1 MSMEDDLMRIYGK
14 KQANLHH
21 YSKLQ
26 MERWIQKAQL
36 KAENRN
42 YSIRKRLIQYENVLQ
57 VHKEVIYE
65 DRRKVL
71 EGESLKVAKEFITY
85 FCHEV
90 VLEKSS
96 RADKIRAC
104 IEKEE
109 KIVFKQDMLEEVIKK
124 IEKRLLQKEAEL
136 GKEKLET
143 QLKKQLLKS
152 IDTCWMQHLEEM
164 EDMKNS
170 MELRAYRWL

>member
-14 KQANLHH
+14 KQI
-21 YSKLQ
+21 KLFTQSNWQ
-26 MERWIQKAQL
+26 MERGIQKAQQ

-42 YSIRKRLIQYENVLQ
+42 YSIRKRFWQYENVLQ
-57 VHKEVIYE
+57 VHKEVIYG

-71 EGESLKVAKEFITY
+71 EGESIEVAKEFITY
-85 FCHEV
+85 FCHKV
-90 VLEKSS
+90 ALDTSK
-96 RADKIRAC
+96 RADKIRVS

-109 KIVFKQDMLEEVIKK
+109 KMILTQDTVEEIIKK

-136 GKEKLET
+136 GKEELET
-143 QLKKQLLKS
+143 QLRRQLLKS